1 MNIES
6 ALKSDYSE
14 MMEVWEASVR
24 ATHHFL
30 KEDDILFFKKM
41 IPEKYLD
48 ATRLYVV
55 RGDMTKIL
63 GFLGVSND
71 GIEMLFIRPEARGKG
86 IGKIFLDYAVKKLR
100 LDKVDVNEQ
109 NEQAVGFYLKY
120 GFKIIGRSELDDIGK
135 PYPILHMAL

>member
-1 MNIES
+1 
-6 ALKSDYSE
+6 

-55 RGDMTKIL
+55 RSNMTKIL
-63 GFLGVSND
+63 GFLGVSNES
-71 GIEMLFIRPEARGKG
+71 IEMLFIRPEARGKG
-86 IGKIFLDYAVKKLR
+86 IGKIFLDYAVRKLR
-100 LDKVDVNEQ
+100 LYKVDVNEQ
-109 NEQAVGFYLKY
+109 NEQALGFYLKY

-135 PYPILHMAL
+135 PYPILHMVL